1 MLGKIFVACTVFF
14 VAGCST
20 VSEPTIRTVIQRVEV
35 PVYMPCA
42 AEIPSKPKF
51 NFDDLKIEDDIFE
64 KIKALL
70 SDRHLHI
77 GYQNELL
84 AALKSCK

>member
-1 MLGKIFVACTVFF
+1 MLGKLLIIFAGVTLSACSVMK
-14 VAGCST
+14 
-20 VSEPTIRTVIQRVEV
+20 EPATRTVIQRVEV

-42 AEIPSKPKF
+42 AEIPVKPAF
-51 NFDDLKIEDDIFE
+51 NFDNLRVEDDIFE
-64 KIKALL
+64 KIKAML

-77 GYQNELL
+77 GYQDELL